1 MQGAPPE
8 LPDEGYSD
16 AAKDFVNSCMN
27 KNPSLRPSYD
37 RLLRHPW
44 IADLMA
50 PPSSEQGKTSQANCD
65 LRSQSSDQV
74 ITPDYPL
81 RPATEVVDEEV
92 ADWVRGC
99 LDRLIGDGRIKKR
112 PALHAA
118 PLDAVPGSPL
128 LEDPSHMFP
137 K

>member
-16 AAKDFVNSCMN
+16 EAKDFVNSCMN

-44 IADLMA
+44 IADLMT
-50 PPSSEQGKTSQANCD
+50 PPSSEQGKASQVDCDSASQTSDPVN
-65 LRSQSSDQV
+65 
-74 ITPDYPL
+74 TPDYPVH
-81 RPATEVVDEEV
+81 PAAEAVDEEV
-92 ADWVRGC
+92 ADWVRRG
-99 LDRLIGDGRIKKR
+99 LDRLISDGRIKKR

-128 LEDPSHMFP
+128 LEDPSHMFR